1 MIIWILVIITL
12 VGIDQLTKALVLAHF
27 TYEGQS
33 LPVIEN
39 FFHITYVRNSGA
51 VFGIFQGLAETYVI
65 FLVVMGIALILFGY
79 MFFKND
85 FKDKRTFWY
94 SLALSL
100 LIAGAL
106 GNAIDRLFQFDH
118 NVVDFIDFRGIWSF
132 VFNFADMC
140 LNVGI
145 ALFIFDQFILEP
157 KRKKLKDNGE

>member
-1 MIIWILVIITL
+1 MIIWILVIIGL
-12 VGIDQLTKALVLAHF
+12 VGIDQLTKALVLARF

-51 VFGIFQGLAETYVI
+51 VFGIFQGLAETYII
-65 FLVVMGIALILFGY
+65 FLVIMGIALILFGY
-79 MFFKND
+79 MFVKND

-145 ALFIFDQFILEP
+145 ALFIFDQFLLEP

>member
-1 MIIWILVIITL
+1 MIIWILVIIVL
-12 VGIDQLTKALVLAHF
+12 VGVDQLTKALVLAHF
-27 TYEGQS
+27 TYEGQT
-33 LPVIEN
+33 LPVIQN
-39 FFHITYVRNSGA
+39 FFNITYVRNSGA
-51 VFGIFQGLAETYVI
+51 VFGVFQGLAETYII
-65 FLVVMGIALILFGY
+65 FLVVMGMALILFGY
-79 MFFKND
+79 MFVKND

-118 NVVDFIDFRGIWSF
+118 NVVDFLDFRGIWSF
-132 VFNFADMC
+132 VFNFADVC

-157 KRKKLKDNGE
+157 KRKKLKDNG